1 MSVCQVPV
9 FSSRC
14 LRVYSLASLGSPG
27 FVSDRKTLFLLGG
40 RAPDAEWLADLACRG
55 RAEVW
60 AVDSG
65 VAACRAAC
73 LVPSEILG
81 DRDSASPR
89 DWEWALSKGARERR
103 YDADKDRTDFQLAL
117 SIFEKKVG
125 DAGAKRVLLVS
136 GCFGGAFDHL
146 LSIFDTLAYGEGDY
160 FRCMI
165 DDREGAF
172 FLREGESATIE
183 FAPAPEAVSLLPVS
197 ETCRVGLSGV
207 KWPLAGEK
215 LERKYPWTVSN
226 ETLPETNVIGAS
238 PVTVICEEGQAALYW
253 RHPVPQN
260 R

>member
-1 MSVCQVPV
+1 MYQAPV
-9 FSSRC
+9 FSSREA
-14 LRVYSLASLGSPG
+14 RVYSPGSAG
-27 FVSDRKTLFLLGG
+27 FIQDRKTLFLLGG
-40 RAPDAEWLADLACRG
+40 RAPGAEWLADLAGRN

-65 VAACRAAC
+65 VAACRAAG
-73 LVPSEILG
+73 LVPAEILG
-81 DRDSASPR
+81 DRDSASPG

-117 SIFEKKVG
+117 SVFEKNG
-125 DAGAKRVLLVS
+125 GNGGAKRVLIVS

-146 LSIFDTLAYGEGDY
+146 LSVFDTLASGDGDY
-160 FRCMI
+160 FRCMT

-172 FLREGESATIE
+172 FLRGGESAMIE
-183 FAPAPEAVSLLPVS
+183 FVPAPEAVSLLSVS

-226 ETLPETNVIGAS
+226 ETLPDADGIS
-238 PVTVICEEGQAALYW
+238 PVTVICEDGQAALYW
-253 RHPVPQN
+253 RYRAVTPE
-260 R
+260 